1 METNICKIKFR
12 RGLES
17 ERTNANFIPE
27 EGEPIFTT
35 DSHRFCIGDGA
46 TPGGVVFP
54 KTFIKTD
61 DIALN
66 DNYIKQGDFV
76 YDPLSGLQLFTTD
89 NEHVV
94 IGGPDT
100 YEFGN
105 GFKLDGK
112 KLSLKSGDGIS
123 ITDNGIS
130 MSDDKLSAFDS
141 IADIESEVNILSS
154 NSFQNICAPLYQAP
168 TLYANLTS
176 ANNTPIPIQ
185 LNEIIPDLVDKG
197 NIADGK
203 VYELTVNKQ
212 LLEKYKAS
220 NIAIRNNG
228 IINFDNTINLV
239 QTRDTYIT
247 NYTYEPT
254 TSTYTLSTTEI
265 ALPRLSVNVPV
276 ADGEITEEK
285 LSPDLQKK
293 INDSTIDKIYPV
305 GSIYISVNDVNP
317 SELFGGSWE
326 QIKDRFLLA
335 AGNTYNAGSVGGE
348 ATHKLTVDEI
358 PTHTHQTKVRID
370 GQQSGS
376 GDRNRGLMVSDVG
389 LGSWDGEWCNSNTI
403 SDDMNDIDNKTAHVK
418 NNNIG
423 GDQPHNNMPPY
434 LTVYMWKRTS

>member
-1 METNICKIKFR
+1 METNICKIKLR
-12 RGLES
+12 RGTEE
-17 ERTNANFIPE
+17 ERVNEEFIPE
-27 EGEPIFTT
+27 QGEPIFTT
-35 DSHRFCIGDGA
+35 DSHRFCIGDGV

-61 DIALN
+61 DNIFN
-66 DNYIKQGDFV
+66 DNYIKQGDLV
-76 YDPLSGLQLFTTD
+76 YDPLNGLHLFTTD
-89 NEHVV
+89 TESVV

-105 GFKLDGK
+105 EFKLDGK

-130 MSDDKLSAFDS
+130 MSDDKLSAIDS

-154 NSFQNICAPLYQAP
+154 NSFQNICAPLYKAP

-176 ANNTPIPIQ
+176 VNNTPVPIR
-185 LNEIIPDLVDKG
+185 LNEITELVDKG

-220 NIAIRNNG
+220 SIAIRNNG

-239 QTRDTYIT
+239 QTKDTYIT

-285 LSPDLQKK
+285 LSPDLQNK
-293 INDSTIDKIYPV
+293 INRLSVDNIYPI
-305 GSIYISVNDVNP
+305 GSIYISVNNNNP
-317 SELFGGSWE
+317 GSLFGGIWE
-326 QIKDRFLLA
+326 QIKDVFLLGV
-335 AGNTYNAGSVGGE
+335 GNTYTEVNITGGE
-348 ATHKLTVDEI
+348 AE
-358 PTHTHQTKVRID
+358 HTHDLMYNNGVSHGTSGITWGSVTPSTTTVTDQVQSTSADAQT
-370 GQQSGS
+370 
-376 GDRNRGLMVSDVG
+376 
-389 LGSWDGEWCNSNTI
+389 
-403 SDDMNDIDNKTAHVK
+403 
-418 NNNIG
+418 
-423 GDQPHNNMPPY
+423 PHNNMPPY
-434 LTVYMWKRTS
+434 LTVYMWKRIS